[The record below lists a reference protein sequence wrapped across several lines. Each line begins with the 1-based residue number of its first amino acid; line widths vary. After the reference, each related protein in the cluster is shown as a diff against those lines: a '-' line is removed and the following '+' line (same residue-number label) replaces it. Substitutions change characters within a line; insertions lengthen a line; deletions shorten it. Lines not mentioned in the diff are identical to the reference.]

1 MTLADPETVT
11 GDAVGLGGAFQRLA
25 TVAPERDAIV
35 CGATRVTWA
44 QADTRSSRLARALR
58 SRGVRAEQ
66 IVAMVLP
73 NRVEHVELALA
84 CWKLGAIPLPLNWR
98 MPDQE
103 RADIIAIASPALTV
117 TQDKTHGGVD
127 LEDLLGDAAREDDS
141 PLPDVATAPWKAI
154 TSGGSTGRPKV
165 ILSIDGG
172 PRSAGARALWSLR
185 PWTASLIAGP
195 LYFNGPFSRMTMTL
209 LAGSTLVLME
219 RFDAEEYLRLIQR
232 ERITWTLT
240 VPTMWSRIMDLPA
253 DTRARHD
260 LSSLEA
266 VMHSGSPMA
275 PWLKSALI
283 ELVGPT
289 RVFEMYGATEV
300 AGTMIRGDEWLEHPG
315 SVGRPM
321 PGYRIEI
328 RDESGRVVAPGIV
341 GEIWIRPPGAATFRY
356 LGGDARVAEDGFVS
370 VGDLGRM
377 DEEGYLFIADR
388 RTDLILSGGSNVY
401 PAEVEGVLLEH
412 PLVRDVV
419 VVGIPDARWG
429 QRVHAIV
436 EPHDAVRAPTGAD
449 LDAFGRARLSSYK
462 LPKTYEIVDAI
473 PRDTAGK
480 VRRQALRDERAR
492 AT

>member
-11 GDAVGLGGAFQRLA
+11 GDALGLGGAFQRLA

-35 CGATRVTWA
+35 CGPTRVTWA
-44 QADTRSSRLARALR
+44 QADTRSSRLARALG
-58 SRGVRAEQ
+58 SRGVRAQQ

-103 RADIIAIASPALTV
+103 RTDIIALAAPALTV

-127 LEDLLGDAAREDDS
+127 LEALLSDAAREDGG

-165 ILSIDGG
+165 ILSTDGG
-172 PRSAGARALWSLR
+172 PRSAAARALWSLR

-219 RFDAEEYLRLIQR
+219 RFDAEEYLRLIQS
-232 ERITWTLT
+232 EGITWTLT
-240 VPTMWSRIMDLPA
+240 VPTMWSRIMDLPV

-260 LSSLEA
+260 LSTLEA

-275 PWLKSALI
+275 PWLKRALI

-289 RVFEMYGATEV
+289 RVLEMYGATEV

-321 PGYRIEI
+321 PGYTIEI
-328 RDESGRVVAPGIV
+328 RDESGRQVPTGVV
-341 GEIWIRPPGAATFRY
+341 GEIWIRPPAAPTFRY
-356 LGGDARVAEDGFVS
+356 LGAEARVAEDGFVS

-388 RTDLILSGGSNVY
+388 RTDLILTGGTNVY

-419 VVGIPDARWG
+419 VVGISDPRWG

-436 EPHDAVRAPTGAD
+436 EPHDAARTPTDAD
-449 LDAFGRARLSSYK
+449 LDAFGRARLSAYK

-480 VRRQALRDERAR
+480 VRRQALRDERAS